1 MYYLL
6 SLSLLFRSKI
16 RITSLVILFGL
27 LLLLLTACGEK
38 APEKTTPV
46 PSPEVII
53 TAYASAVIGEILN
66 VDGCIR
72 IRSKD
77 SNTSYALIW
86 PPDVSATI
94 EGDSVRIITGIV
106 RKKPAEVVLHFGD
119 MAFVGGGET
128 AYPDEQLLKELPP
141 NCQGPY
147 WVVGFEVT
155 PYQPTEEP

>member
-1 MYYLL
+1 MFYLS
-6 SLSLLFRSKI
+6 SLSSLFRSKI
-16 RITSLVILFGL
+16 RFTSLVILFGL
-27 LLLLLTACGEK
+27 LLSMLTACGEK

-53 TAYASAVIGEILN
+53 TAYASAVIIN
-66 VDGCIR
+66 VKTIICQIS
-72 IRSKD
+72 IHSKD

-106 RKKPAEVVLHFGD
+106 RKKPTEVVLHFGD
-119 MAFVGGGET
+119 MAFVSGGET
-128 AYPDEQLLKELPP
+128 AYPDEQLLKKLPP

-155 PYQPTEEP
+155 PFQPTEEP